1 MQSLRGDALAAEASL
16 GFTSLIVAHR
26 GDQLSSAV
34 LHLLRRLVPGSPFVV
49 YHQSMQPLAECLHAC
64 QQAKLAIRLQLIE
77 TWSRLYQVAE
87 NRTHPTMNAYPA
99 TGYVLHGITVLPPA
113 ASSSGQKRGR
123 GED

>member
-49 YHQSMQPLAECLHAC
+49 YHQSMQPLADCLHIC
-64 QQAKLAIRLQLIE
+64 HQERLAVRLQLLDSW
-77 TWSRLYQVAE
+77 TRAYQVAPD
-87 NRTHPTMNAYPA
+87 RTHPEMSTYPP
-99 TGYVLHGITVLPPA
+99 TGFVLGGIKVAPPL
-113 ASSSGQKRGR
+113 SDVRV
-123 GED
+123 